1 MAPEAIA
8 ILIPILVPFGAFA
21 MIVFIVWFETRQKQ
35 ARVQA
40 RTELHKHLLD
50 KFGSGTELAQFLE
63 TEGGKKM
70 VEDLGKDRVSPKE
83 RALKRVVTGTIL
95 TCLGAACLMLMYKE
109 PDLVIPGGILL
120 ALGIGFLIAAFVTL
134 RLSKS
139 WEADDEGSKPDGPT
153 TAGSQSLGGS
163 SIT

>member
-1 MAPEAIA
+1 MNPA
-8 ILIPILVPFGAFA
+8 ILGMLIPFGAFV
-21 MIVFIVWFETRQKQ
+21 MIAFVVWFGTREKQ

-70 VEDLGKDRVSPKE
+70 VEDLGSERKDPHARTLGLLIP
-83 RALKRVVTGTIL
+83 GTVL
-95 TCLGAACLMLMYKE
+95 SCLGLGFLVLTYE
-109 PDLVIPGGILL
+109 VQNLVIPGGLVL
-120 ALGIGFLIAAFVTL
+120 AVGIGFLIAAFVSL

-139 WEADDEGSKPDGPT
+139 WKADDET
-153 TAGSQSLGGS
+153 
-163 SIT
+163 

>member
-1 MAPEAIA
+1 MDPGVIGT
-8 ILIPILVPFGAFA
+8 LVPFAAFV
-21 MIVFIVWFETRQKQ
+21 MVVFIVWFGTREKQ

-63 TEGGKKM
+63 TEGGRKM
-70 VEDLGKDRVSPKE
+70 IEDLGTDHVSPKE
-83 RALKRVVTGTIL
+83 RALKHIRAGFIML
-95 TCLGAACLMLMYKE
+95 FLGIGFLVATYKVS
-109 PDLVIPGGILL
+109 PLVIPGTLFI
-120 ALGIGFLIAAFVTL
+120 ALGVGFLIAAFVSL

>member
-1 MAPEAIA
+1 MNPAVLGT
-8 ILIPILVPFGAFA
+8 LIPFGAFV
-21 MIVFIVWFETRQKQ
+21 MVVFIVWFETRQKQ
-35 ARVQA
+35 TRVQA

-83 RALKRVVTGTIL
+83 RALKHVVAGTVL
-95 TCLGAACLMLMYKE
+95 TCLGVGFLILIYKE

-120 ALGIGFLIAAFVTL
+120 AIGIGFLIAAFVSL

-139 WEADDEGSKPDGPT
+139 WEADNEGSKPEGHT
-153 TAGSQSLGGS
+153 GAGSRSLGGS
-163 SIT
+163 SIA

>member
-1 MAPEAIA
+1 MNPQVVGVFVPIA
-8 ILIPILVPFGAFA
+8 VFV
-21 MIVFIVWFETRQKQ
+21 MIVFIVWFGTREKQ

-70 VEDLGKDRVSPKE
+70 VEDLGKDRASPKE
-83 RALKRVVTGTIL
+83 RALKLMVAGIVL
-95 TCLGAACLMLMYKE
+95 TCLGAGFLVLMYKTSA
-109 PDLVIPGGILL
+109 LVIPGGILL

-139 WEADDEGSKPDGPT
+139 WEADNERSKPGGPA
-153 TAGSQSLGGS
+153 AGSQSLGGS
-163 SIT
+163 SLT